1 MIKERVPI
9 SGDLKSKVKQ
19 LMEYAGW
26 QEGRKV
32 DISIA
37 EKYYADHGVPMMKT
51 TQRFYRKY
59 FGLCCEWYLEQ
70 KKLNWAADFQFALF
84 PFLVNGIKSH
94 LEDAYFRD
102 MSGCE
107 LAEIEQ
113 AAGEKCQPTL
123 ESFSDKY
130 PHQVAAVKAEVAYFN
145 LDYEKALAL
154 DLTILPWLEEWYY
167 SNVSDEHM
175 IAMTVAA
182 IQLHREQELI
192 EALMKEQ
199 ARIRAENGLPQRD
212 RFCGIMIDCLT
223 RGVMPFAEGNKNA
236 PYCEPEE
243 PQTRE
248 QLWEQIKSKNKK
260 LTPDDPKGKAKLFYL
275 CCLYGS
281 AKDVVAL
288 FEELRGTPLGQAAYE
303 DVIARCLYLGDREKA
318 LEITEELATS
328 RLWSAAAPTQ
338 VRPMNF
344 FENPNLREFLL
355 EPESLRRIREAAFI
369 DNGTLTRK

>member
-1 MIKERVPI
+1 MDVVKLPKKVRMVCYEIMDGKE
-9 SGDLKSKVKQ
+9 G
-19 LMEYAGW
+19 
-26 QEGRKV
+26 
-32 DISIA
+32 
-37 EKYYADHGVPMMKT
+37 
-51 TQRFYRKY
+51 
-59 FGLCCEWYLEQ
+59 
-70 KKLNWAADFQFALF
+70 AL
-84 PFLVNGIKSH
+84 
-94 LEDAYFRD
+94 D
-102 MSGCE
+102 M
-107 LAEIEQ
+107 
-113 AAGEKCQPTL
+113 L
-123 ESFSDKY
+123 ESFADKY

-192 EALMKEQ
+192 EALTKEQ

-223 RGVMPFAEGNKNA
+223 RGVMPFSEGNKNA

-260 LTPDDPKGKAKLFYL
+260 LTPDDPKGKAQLFYL

-303 DVIARCLYLGDREKA
+303 DVIARCLYLGDSEKA

-328 RLWSAAAPTQ
+328 RLWAAAAPTQ

-355 EPESLRRIREAAFI
+355 EPESLRRIREAACI
-369 DNGTLTRK
+369 DNGTLVRK

>member
-1 MIKERVPI
+1 MDVVKLPKKVRMVCYEIMDGKE
-9 SGDLKSKVKQ
+9 G
-19 LMEYAGW
+19 
-26 QEGRKV
+26 
-32 DISIA
+32 
-37 EKYYADHGVPMMKT
+37 
-51 TQRFYRKY
+51 
-59 FGLCCEWYLEQ
+59 
-70 KKLNWAADFQFALF
+70 AL
-84 PFLVNGIKSH
+84 
-94 LEDAYFRD
+94 D
-102 MSGCE
+102 
-107 LAEIEQ
+107 
-113 AAGEKCQPTL
+113 TL
-123 ESFSDKY
+123 ESFADKY

-145 LDYEKALAL
+145 LDYEQAL
-154 DLTILPWLEEWYY
+154 DLDLTVLPWLEEWHY

-175 IAMTVAA
+175 TAMTVAA
-182 IQLHREQELI
+182 IQLHREQEVI
-192 EALMKEQ
+192 EALTKEQ

-303 DVIARCLYLGDREKA
+303 DVIARYLYLGDREKA

-328 RLWSAAAPTQ
+328 RLWAAAAPTQ

-344 FENPNLREFLL
+344 FEDPNLREFLL
-355 EPESLRRIREAAFI
+355 EPESLRRIRGAAFI
-369 DNGTLTRK
+369 DDGSLIRK

>member
-1 MIKERVPI
+1 MDVVKLPKKVRMVCYEIMDGKE
-9 SGDLKSKVKQ
+9 G
-19 LMEYAGW
+19 
-26 QEGRKV
+26 
-32 DISIA
+32 
-37 EKYYADHGVPMMKT
+37 
-51 TQRFYRKY
+51 
-59 FGLCCEWYLEQ
+59 
-70 KKLNWAADFQFALF
+70 AL
-84 PFLVNGIKSH
+84 
-94 LEDAYFRD
+94 D
-102 MSGCE
+102 
-107 LAEIEQ
+107 
-113 AAGEKCQPTL
+113 TL

-130 PHQVAAVKAEVAYFN
+130 PHQIAAVKAEVAYFN

-154 DLTILPWLEEWYY
+154 DLTILPWLEEWHY

-175 IAMTVAA
+175 TAMTVAA
-182 IQLHREQELI
+182 IQLHREQEVI
-192 EALMKEQ
+192 EALTKEQ

-260 LTPDDPKGKAKLFYL
+260 LTPDDPKGKAKQFYL

-281 AKDVVAL
+281 AKDVEAL
-288 FEELRGTPLGQAAYE
+288 FAELR
-303 DVIARCLYLGDREKA
+303 
-318 LEITEELATS
+318 EITEELATS
-328 RLWSAAAPTQ
+328 RLWAAAAPTQ

-355 EPESLRRIREAAFI
+355 EPESLRRIRGAAFI
-369 DNGTLTRK
+369 DDGSLIRK

>member
-1 MIKERVPI
+1 
-9 SGDLKSKVKQ
+9 
-19 LMEYAGW
+19 
-26 QEGRKV
+26 
-32 DISIA
+32 
-37 EKYYADHGVPMMKT
+37 
-51 TQRFYRKY
+51 
-59 FGLCCEWYLEQ
+59 
-70 KKLNWAADFQFALF
+70 
-84 PFLVNGIKSH
+84 
-94 LEDAYFRD
+94 
-102 MSGCE
+102 
-107 LAEIEQ
+107 
-113 AAGEKCQPTL
+113 
-123 ESFSDKY
+123 
-130 PHQVAAVKAEVAYFN
+130 
-145 LDYEKALAL
+145 
-154 DLTILPWLEEWYY
+154 
-167 SNVSDEHM
+167 
-175 IAMTVAA
+175 
-182 IQLHREQELI
+182 
-192 EALMKEQ
+192 
-199 ARIRAENGLPQRD
+199 
-212 RFCGIMIDCLT
+212 MIDCLT

-328 RLWSAAAPTQ
+328 RLWAAAAPTQ

>member
-1 MIKERVPI
+1 MDIVKLPKKVRMVCYEIMDGKE
-9 SGDLKSKVKQ
+9 G
-19 LMEYAGW
+19 
-26 QEGRKV
+26 
-32 DISIA
+32 
-37 EKYYADHGVPMMKT
+37 
-51 TQRFYRKY
+51 
-59 FGLCCEWYLEQ
+59 
-70 KKLNWAADFQFALF
+70 AL
-84 PFLVNGIKSH
+84 
-94 LEDAYFRD
+94 D
-102 MSGCE
+102 
-107 LAEIEQ
+107 
-113 AAGEKCQPTL
+113 TL
-123 ESFSDKY
+123 ESFADQY

-154 DLTILPWLEEWYY
+154 DLTILPWLEEWHY

-175 IAMTVAA
+175 TAMAVAA

-192 EALMKEQ
+192 EALTKEQ

-212 RFCGIMIDCLT
+212 RFCGIMSDCLT
-223 RGVMPFAEGNKNA
+223 RGVMPFSEGNKNA

-260 LTPDDPKGKAKLFYL
+260 LTPDDSKGKAKLFYL

-318 LEITEELATS
+318 LGIAEELATS
-328 RLWSAAAPTQ
+328 RLWAAAAPTQ

-355 EPESLRRIREAAFI
+355 EPESLRRIREAAFM
-369 DNGTLTRK
+369 DDGTLTRK

>member
-1 MIKERVPI
+1 MDVVKLPKKVRMVCYEIMDGKE
-9 SGDLKSKVKQ
+9 
-19 LMEYAGW
+19 E
-26 QEGRKV
+26 
-32 DISIA
+32 
-37 EKYYADHGVPMMKT
+37 
-51 TQRFYRKY
+51 
-59 FGLCCEWYLEQ
+59 
-70 KKLNWAADFQFALF
+70 AL
-84 PFLVNGIKSH
+84 
-94 LEDAYFRD
+94 D
-102 MSGCE
+102 
-107 LAEIEQ
+107 
-113 AAGEKCQPTL
+113 TL
-123 ESFSDKY
+123 ESFADKY

-154 DLTILPWLEEWYY
+154 DLTILPWLEEWHY

-175 IAMTVAA
+175 TAMTVAA
-182 IQLHREQELI
+182 IQLHREQEVI
-192 EALMKEQ
+192 EALTKEQ